1 MQFVRECYSRGEK
14 CGQKPA
20 GLRHGSLSQAMRSEL
35 TKAFELQRTAD
46 PARVEEALKLLQN
59 TVFSFSMTVC
69 GHRED
74 AEDTMQ
80 DVLLKAI
87 PYLGRFES
95 PTALTTWLYKVAR
108 NRCWMSRRKSKFA
121 PREHLSLE
129 ELMPYPAEMERLAAA
144 VARDASPERASIE
157 GQTTAQLQKAI
168 LKVPPGYRLVLVLH
182 DVEELSSVEIARI
195 LNIKEGNVR
204 VRLHRARLFVR
215 KELSQ
220 LPIRPTA
227 PAESEPALSIPNR
240 TEGRK
245 SKVPRTNRCKHIF
258 ANLSDYLD
266 GALDDTLCEEL
277 ERHMSGCKPCEA
289 FLADLRTSIERMH
302 SLPRQQPDLNA
313 GSETRA
319 PLVQKVQALLS
330 TDKT

>member
-1 MQFVRECYSRGEK
+1 
-14 CGQKPA
+14 
-20 GLRHGSLSQAMRSEL
+20 MRSEV
-35 TKAFELQRTAD
+35 TRAFELLRSAD
-46 PARVEEALKLLQN
+46 SARVGEALELLQN

-87 PYLGRFES
+87 PYLGRFQS

-129 ELMPYPAEMERLAAA
+129 ELMPDAAEMERLAAA
-144 VARDASPERASIE
+144 VATNPTPEKAAIA
-157 GQTTAQLQKAI
+157 GQTSAQLQKAI
-168 LKVPPGYRLVLVLH
+168 LKVPPSYRLVLVLH
-182 DVEELSSVEIARI
+182 DVEELSTSEIARI
-195 LNIKEGNVR
+195 LNLKEGNVR
-204 VRLHRARLFVR
+204 IRLHRARLFVR
-215 KELSQ
+215 RELSH
-220 LPIRPTA
+220 LAIRPTA
-227 PAESEPALSIPNR
+227 PAGSEPALSIPNR
-240 TEGRK
+240 AEGTK
-245 SKVPRTNRCKHIF
+245 AKAPRTNRCKHIF

-289 FLADLRTSIERMH
+289 FLVDLRTSVERMH
-302 SLPRQQPDLNA
+302 SLPRHPTDLNA
-313 GSETRA
+313 TSEARA
-319 PLVQKVQALLS
+319 QFTQKMQVLLLIG
-330 TDKT
+330 TPKVHTV